1 MRALRRTALPSA
13 GAAIVFVAGS
23 ALAVGPPRSASP
35 FGLPSGLDW
44 KFNLDATFG
53 TFGFNDSLYT
63 NPKPEEPSGDL
74 SDTWLEGSVK
84 PALTGTYTT
93 KSSAQLYGKLSGVG
107 ERTYSAPP
115 PLVGG
120 EASSFELEDLAVGWR
135 SGMSLGKSED
145 LLDFT
150 VGRAP
155 YQLGHGMLLYDGS
168 AEGGSRGG
176 YWTNARKAFQLAAIG
191 RFKPGNHTF
200 EAFYLER
207 DDLPEEG
214 SGTEVSGLNYEY
226 RIGEDT
232 TLGATYMSL
241 NANPI
246 EAPQR
251 DGLNV
256 YDVRA
261 FSVPFPSKRLSFE
274 LEYAIEDNG
283 NALDSTAWNALVG
296 YQLDTAWE
304 PKVSY
309 RYAIFE
315 GDDVATP
322 ANEAFDGLL
331 PGFYDWGEWWQG
343 EIAGEYFVSNS
354 NLISHQL
361 RVQLNPNDAIGTGLI
376 FYDFLL
382 DKPASAGVTSDA
394 VAEELD
400 WYMDWS
406 LNDHVTVSFVLAY
419 ADPGAAVQQ
428 SSGRTDSFAY
438 GMAFVAYKY

>member
-1 MRALRRTALPSA
+1 MRGLKRTALASA
-13 GAAIVFVAGS
+13 GATVAFVAGS
-23 ALAVGPPRSASP
+23 ALAEGPPQSASP

-53 TFGFNDSLYT
+53 TFGFNDSLYS

-93 KSSAQLYGKLSGVG
+93 KSSAQFYGKLSAVG
-107 ERTYSAPP
+107 ERTFSAPP

-120 EASSFELEDLAVGWR
+120 EASSFDFEDLAIGWR
-135 SGMSLGKSED
+135 SGTSLGKSED

-150 VGRAP
+150 IGRAP

-176 YWTNARKAFQLAAIG
+176 YWTNARTAFQVAAIG

-207 DDLPEEG
+207 DDLPEAG

-232 TLGATYMSL
+232 TLAATYMSL

-251 DGLNV
+251 
-256 YDVRA
+256 
-261 FSVPFPSKRLSFE
+261 
-274 LEYAIEDNG
+274 I
-283 NALDSTAWNALVG
+283 TA
-296 YQLDTAWE
+296 
-304 PKVSY
+304 
-309 RYAIFE
+309 
-315 GDDVATP
+315 
-322 ANEAFDGLL
+322 
-331 PGFYDWGEWWQG
+331 
-343 EIAGEYFVSNS
+343 
-354 NLISHQL
+354 
-361 RVQLNPNDAIGTGLI
+361 
-376 FYDFLL
+376 
-382 DKPASAGVTSDA
+382 
-394 VAEELD
+394 
-400 WYMDWS
+400 
-406 LNDHVTVSFVLAY
+406 
-419 ADPGAAVQQ
+419 
-428 SSGRTDSFAY
+428 
-438 GMAFVAYKY
+438 